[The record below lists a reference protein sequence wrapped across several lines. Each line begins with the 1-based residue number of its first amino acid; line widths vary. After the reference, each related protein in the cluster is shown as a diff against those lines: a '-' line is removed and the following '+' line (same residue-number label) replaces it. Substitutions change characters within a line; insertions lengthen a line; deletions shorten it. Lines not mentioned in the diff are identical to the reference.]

1 VDRIGKYEIRRLVA
15 RGGMGA
21 LYLANDP
28 DLDREVAVKVM
39 SEDIMSDEQGRA
51 RFYREAKAAARLQ
64 HRNIVTVF
72 DFAHDGDVPYIVME
86 FLRGQN
92 LAERL
97 RSGPPFTLPATLDL
111 TIQLCEGLHFAHGEG
126 VVHRDVKPA
135 NIWVL
140 PDGSVKLLDFGIA
153 KLATSTLT
161 AGTAVVGSA
170 AYMSPEQIEGQPVD
184 ARSDLF
190 SVGAVLFELVAGQ
203 PAFDGRS
210 VTAVMMK
217 ITQDE
222 PAPDVRTAAPDTPAA
237 LASVI
242 ARALQKSP
250 DDRYSDAAE
259 MVTDLRIV
267 RLELADQD
275 ERSQTVL
282 GRSRDPGQPTSHQDA
297 PKEPV
302 ATIGSPVVVFSEPTL
317 PVQRPSRQEYK
328 ATEDTKDIKDTGA
341 TDHHYDV
348 FRSSEEKVEAP
359 QVAATP
365 AAVHSSSSWRWV
377 VLAALLAITALAS
390 VLFFSRLQP
399 TGAPPLQV
407 TSSPEGARIV
417 VGGQDTGLRTPADVR
432 IERLPVDIRLEMA
445 GYVPFV
451 VRITEQQFGT
461 ESGRRVT
468 ATLAE
473 VPKVSPPTPEVQS
486 APPPP
491 AMAELSVLR
500 TPAMF
505 TSCSAIIGRAWKG
518 HPFDGV
524 TTIRLPPQKYAIT
537 IECEDQPPV
546 RGFIEVPS
554 GKIAR
559 DFKEV
564 VTLEP

>member
-92 LAERL
+92 LADRL

-267 RLELADQD
+267 RLDLADVD
-275 ERSQTVL
+275 ERSQTAL
-282 GRSRDPGQPTSHQDA
+282 ARSRDPEQPTWHQDA
-297 PKEPV
+297 PKPV

-317 PVQRPSRQEYK
+317 PVQRRQE
-328 ATEDTKDIKDTGA
+328 DKDSQDNKDTGA
-341 TDHHYDV
+341 ADHRYDV
-348 FRSSEEKVEAP
+348 FRPSEEDVEAP

-365 AAVHSSSSWRWV
+365 AAVHSSSSWRWRWV
-377 VLAALLAITALAS
+377 VLAALAITALAS

-399 TGAPPLQV
+399 TKSPPLQV
-407 TSSPEGARIV
+407 TSSPEGARII
-417 VGGQDTGLRTPADVR
+417 VGGQDTGLHTPADVR

-445 GYVPFV
+445 GYEPFL
-451 VRITEQQFGT
+451 VRVTEQQFGT

-473 VPKVSPPTPEVQS
+473 SPKVSPPTPEVQS

-491 AMAELSVLR
+491 AMGELSVLR

-546 RGFIEVPS
+546 RGVIEVPS

>member
-1 VDRIGKYEIRRLVA
+1 MDRIGKYEIRRLVA

-51 RFYREAKAAARLQ
+51 RFYREARAAARLQ

-92 LAERL
+92 LADRL

-111 TIQLCEGLHFAHGEG
+111 GIQLCEGLHFAHGEG

-203 PAFDGRS
+203 PAFDGHS

-222 PAPDVRTAAPDTPAA
+222 AAPDVRTAAPDTPAA
-237 LASVI
+237 LASII

-250 DDRYSDAAE
+250 DDRYGDAAE
-259 MVTDLRIV
+259 MVTDLRIA

-275 ERSQTVL
+275 ERSQTVPA
-282 GRSRDPGQPTSHQDA
+282 RSRDPEPPTWHQDA
-297 PKEPV
+297 SKPAATMASPV
-302 ATIGSPVVVFSEPTL
+302 AVFSEPTL
-317 PVQRPSRQEYK
+317 PVQRHSRQEYK
-328 ATEDTKDIKDTGA
+328 DSQDNKDAGA
-341 TDHHYDV
+341 VDHHYDV
-348 FRSSEEKVEAP
+348 FRPEEQVEAP

-365 AAVHSSSSWRWV
+365 AAVHSSSSWPSRWV
-377 VLAALLAITALAS
+377 IVAGLLAIAALAI
-390 VLFFSRLQP
+390 VLLFSRLQP
-399 TGAPPLQV
+399 TSAPALQV

-445 GYVPFV
+445 GYEPFL
-451 VRITEQQFGT
+451 VRVTEQQLGT

-473 VPKVSPPTPEVQS
+473 LPKASPPKPEVPS

-491 AMAELSVLR
+491 ALGELSVLR
-500 TPAMF
+500 TPVMF
-505 TSCSAIIGRAWKG
+505 TSCSAIIGRGWKG

-546 RGFIEVPS
+546 SGFIQVPS
-554 GKIAR
+554 GKVAR

>member
-1 VDRIGKYEIRRLVA
+1 VDRIGKYQIRRLVA

-92 LAERL
+92 LADRL

-111 TIQLCEGLHFAHGEG
+111 GIQLCEGLHFAHGEG

-190 SVGAVLFELVAGQ
+190 SVGAVLFELVARQ
-203 PAFDGRS
+203 PAFDGHS

-242 ARALQKSP
+242 ARALHKSP
-250 DDRYSDAAE
+250 DDRYGDATE
-259 MVTDLRIV
+259 MATDLRIV
-267 RLELADQD
+267 RLDLADQD
-275 ERSQTVL
+275 ERSQTVA
-282 GRSRDPGQPTSHQDA
+282 RSRDPEQPTWHQKA
-297 PKEPV
+297 PEPV
-302 ATIGSPVVVFSEPTL
+302 ATVNSPVVVISEPTL
-317 PVQRPSRQEYK
+317 PVQRHSRQ
-328 ATEDTKDIKDTGA
+328 DNKDSGA
-341 TDHHYDV
+341 ADDRHDV
-348 FRSSEEKVEAP
+348 FRPLEEEVEAP
-359 QVAATP
+359 QVAVTP
-365 AAVHSSSSWRWV
+365 AAVHSSSSWRSRWV
-377 VLAALLAITALAS
+377 VLAGVLTITVLAI

-399 TGAPPLQV
+399 VRTSAPPLQV

-417 VGGQDTGLRTPADVR
+417 VGGQDTGLHTPADVR
-432 IERLPVDIRLEMA
+432 LERLPVDIRLEMA
-445 GYVPFV
+445 GYEPFL
-451 VRITEQQFGT
+451 VRVTEQQFGT
-461 ESGRRVT
+461 EAGRRVT
-468 ATLAE
+468 ATLAAL
-473 VPKVSPPTPEVQS
+473 PQVSPPTPEVQS

-491 AMAELSVLR
+491 ATGELTVLR
-500 TPAMF
+500 TPEMF
-505 TSCSAIIGRAWKG
+505 TSCSAIIGRGWKG

-524 TTIRLPPQKYAIT
+524 TTIRLPPQKYSIT

-546 RGFIEVPS
+546 RGSIEVPS

>member
-1 VDRIGKYEIRRLVA
+1 MDRIGKYQIRRLVA

-21 LYLANDP
+21 LYLAIDP

-39 SEDIMSDEQGRA
+39 SDDIMRDEQGRA

-92 LAERL
+92 LADRL

-153 KLATSTLT
+153 KSAAGTLT

-203 PAFDGRS
+203 PAFDGHS

-222 PAPDVRTAAPDTPAA
+222 PAPDVRTAAPDTPSA

-250 DDRYSDAAE
+250 DDRYGDAAE

-267 RLELADQD
+267 RLDLADQD
-275 ERSQTVL
+275 ERSQTVAK
-282 GRSRDPGQPTSHQDA
+282 SRDPEPPTSHQEP
-297 PKEPV
+297 PKPA
-302 ATIGSPVVVFSEPTL
+302 ATMASPGVVFGEPTL
-317 PVQRPSRQEYK
+317 PVPRHSRQGNDDRG
-328 ATEDTKDIKDTGA
+328 TL
-341 TDHHYDV
+341 DHRHDV
-348 FRSSEEKVEAP
+348 FRPAEEAVEAP

-365 AAVHSSSSWRWV
+365 AVVHASSSGRSRWV
-377 VLAALLAITALAS
+377 VLAGLLAIAAVAI
-390 VLFFSRLQP
+390 VLLFSGRLF
-399 TGAPPLQV
+399 TTSTPPLQV

-417 VGGQDTGLRTPADVR
+417 VGGQDTGLHTPADVR
-432 IERLPVDIRLEMA
+432 IERFPVDIRLEMA
-445 GYVPFV
+445 GYEPFL
-451 VRITEQQFGT
+451 VRVTDQQFGT
-461 ESGRRVT
+461 ESGKRVT
-468 ATLAE
+468 ATLAK
-473 VPKVSPPTPEVQS
+473 VPEVSPPTPAGPS

-491 AMAELSVLR
+491 ALGELSVLR

-505 TSCSAIIGRAWKG
+505 TSCSAIIGRGWKG

-524 TTIRLPPQKYAIT
+524 TTIRLPPQNYAIT

-546 RGFIEVPS
+546 HGSIQVPS
-554 GKIAR
+554 GKVAR

>member
-1 VDRIGKYEIRRLVA
+1 MDRIGKYQIRRLVA

-39 SEDIMSDEQGRA
+39 SEEIMRDEQARA

-97 RSGPPFTLPATLDL
+97 RSGPPFTLAGTLDL
-111 TIQLCEGLHFAHGEG
+111 SIQLCEGLHFAHGEG

-153 KLATSTLT
+153 KSAAGTLT

-190 SVGAVLFELVAGQ
+190 SVGAVLFELVAGR
-203 PAFDGRS
+203 PVFDGHS

-237 LASVI
+237 VATVI
-242 ARALQKSP
+242 ARALQKLP
-250 DDRYSDAAE
+250 ADRYGDATE

-267 RLELADQD
+267 RLDLADQD
-275 ERSQTVL
+275 ERSQAVL
-282 GRSRDPGQPTSHQDA
+282 ARSRDPEEPTWHHEA
-297 PKEPV
+297 PKPV
-302 ATIGSPVVVFSEPTL
+302 ATMGSPVVVFSEPATL
-317 PVQRPSRQEYK
+317 PVQRHSGQDNTDQR
-328 ATEDTKDIKDTGA
+328 GA
-341 TDHHYDV
+341 ADHRYDV
-348 FRSSEEKVEAP
+348 FRRSEEEVEAP

-365 AAVHSSSSWRWV
+365 AAVHSSSSWRSRWV
-377 VLAALLAITALAS
+377 VLAGLSAIAALAI

-399 TGAPPLQV
+399 LFGTSAPPLHV

-417 VGGQDTGLRTPADVR
+417 VGGQDTGLHTPADVR

-445 GYVPFV
+445 GYEPFL
-451 VRITEQQFGT
+451 VRVTEQQLKT

-468 ATLAE
+468 ATLAQL
-473 VPKVSPPTPEVQS
+473 PKVSPPPPEVPS

-491 AMAELSVLR
+491 ALGELIVLR
-500 TPAMF
+500 TPEMF
-505 TSCSAIIGRAWKG
+505 TSCSAIIGRGWKG

-524 TTIRLPPQKYAIT
+524 TTIRLPPQNYAIT

-546 RGFIEVPS
+546 RGSIQVPS

>member
-1 VDRIGKYEIRRLVA
+1 MDRIGKYQIRRLVA

-28 DLDREVAVKVM
+28 NLDREVAVKVM
-39 SEDIMSDEQGRA
+39 SEDIMRDEQARA

-97 RSGPPFTLPATLDL
+97 RSGPPFTLTGALDL
-111 TIQLCEGLHFAHGEG
+111 SIQLCEGLHFAHGEG

-140 PDGSVKLLDFGIA
+140 PDDSVKLLDFGIA
-153 KLATSTLT
+153 KSAAGTLT
-161 AGTAVVGSA
+161 SGTGVVGSA

-222 PAPDVRTAAPDTPAA
+222 PAPDVRTSAPDTPAA

-250 DDRYSDAAE
+250 ADRYGDAAE

-267 RLELADQD
+267 RLDLADQD
-275 ERSQTVL
+275 ERSQNVL
-282 GRSRDPGQPTSHQDA
+282 AKSRDPEQPTWHQEA
-297 PKEPV
+297 PKPV
-302 ATIGSPVVVFSEPTL
+302 TTMAPPDVVFSEPAATL
-317 PVQRPSRQEYK
+317 PVQRHSGQ
-328 ATEDTKDIKDTGA
+328 DNKDERSA
-341 TDHHYDV
+341 ADHRYDV
-348 FRSSEEKVEAP
+348 FRRSEEAVQAP
-359 QVAATP
+359 PVAATP
-365 AAVHSSSSWRWV
+365 AAVQVESSSSSRWRSV
-377 VLAALLAITALAS
+377 VLAALLPITALAI
-390 VLFFSRLQP
+390 VLFFWRFQPLFRTTAPALQ
-399 TGAPPLQV
+399 L
-407 TSSPEGARIV
+407 TSSPAGARIV
-417 VGGQDTGLRTPADVR
+417 VGGQDTGLHTPADVR
-432 IERLPVDIRLEMA
+432 IERLPADIRLEMA
-445 GYVPFV
+445 GYEPFV
-451 VRITEQQFGT
+451 VRVTEQQLKT

-473 VPKVSPPTPEVQS
+473 LRKVSPPPPEVPS

-491 AMAELSVLR
+491 ALGELSVLR
-500 TPAMF
+500 TPEMF
-505 TSCSAIIGRAWKG
+505 TSCSAIIGRGWKG

-524 TTIRLPPQKYAIT
+524 TTIRLPPQKYSIT

-546 RGFIEVPS
+546 RGSIQVPS
-554 GKIAR
+554 GKNAR

>member
-1 VDRIGKYEIRRLVA
+1 MDRIGKYQIRRLVA

-39 SEDIMSDEQGRA
+39 SDDIMRDEQGRA

-92 LAERL
+92 LADRL

-111 TIQLCEGLHFAHGEG
+111 GIQLCEGLHFAHGEG

-203 PAFDGRS
+203 PAFDGHS

-217 ITQDE
+217 ITLDE

-267 RLELADQD
+267 RLDLADQD
-275 ERSQTVL
+275 ERAQTVL
-282 GRSRDPGQPTSHQDA
+282 ARSRDPEPPTWHQDA
-297 PKEPV
+297 PTPA
-302 ATIGSPVVVFSEPTL
+302 ATMASPVVVFSEATL
-317 PVQRPSRQEYK
+317 PVQRRSRQEYK
-328 ATEDTKDIKDTGA
+328 DSQDNKDTGA
-341 TDHHYDV
+341 ADQRHDV
-348 FRSSEEKVEAP
+348 FRPSQEDVEAP
-359 QVAATP
+359 PVAAMP
-365 AAVHSSSSWRWV
+365 AAVHSSSSWRWRWV
-377 VLAALLAITALAS
+377 VLAGLLAITALAI
-390 VLFFSRLQP
+390 VLFFSRPQP
-399 TGAPPLQV
+399 TSASPLQV

-417 VGGQDTGLRTPADVR
+417 VGGQDTGLHTPADVR
-432 IERLPVDIRLEMA
+432 IERLPADIRLEMA
-445 GYVPFV
+445 GYVPFL
-451 VRITEQQFGT
+451 VRVTEQQFGT

-473 VPKVSPPTPEVQS
+473 LPKASPPTPAVPS

-491 AMAELSVLR
+491 AMGELSVLR
-500 TPAMF
+500 TPATF

-546 RGFIEVPS
+546 RGVIEVPS

>member
-1 VDRIGKYEIRRLVA
+1 MDRIGKYQIRRLVA

-92 LAERL
+92 LADRL
-97 RSGPPFTLPATLDL
+97 RTGPPFTLPATLDL
-111 TIQLCEGLHFAHGEG
+111 GIQLCEGLHFAHGEG

-203 PAFDGRS
+203 PAFDAHS

-237 LASVI
+237 VASVI

-250 DDRYSDAAE
+250 DDRYGDAAE

-267 RLELADQD
+267 RLDLADQD
-275 ERSQTVL
+275 ERSQTVA
-282 GRSRDPGQPTSHQDA
+282 RSRDAEPPTWHQEA
-297 PKEPV
+297 PKPA
-302 ATIGSPVVVFSEPTL
+302 ATMGSPAVVFSEPTL
-317 PVQRPSRQEYK
+317 PVPRHSRQDNE
-328 ATEDTKDIKDTGA
+328 AADNR
-341 TDHHYDV
+341 HDV
-348 FRSSEEKVEAP
+348 FRPSEEAVEAP

-365 AAVHSSSSWRWV
+365 AVVHASSSWRSRWV
-377 VLAALLAITALAS
+377 ILAGLLAITALAL
-390 VLFFSRLQP
+390 VLFFARLQP
-399 TGAPPLQV
+399 FRTSAPSLQV

-417 VGGQDTGLRTPADVR
+417 VGGQDTGLHTPADVR
-432 IERLPVDIRLEMA
+432 IERLPADIRLEMA
-445 GYVPFV
+445 GYEPFL
-451 VRITEQQFGT
+451 VRVTEQQLGA
-461 ESGRRVT
+461 ESGRHVS
-468 ATLAE
+468 ATLAAL
-473 VPKVSPPTPEVQS
+473 PKVSAPTPEVPS

-546 RGFIEVPS
+546 RGFIQVPS

-559 DFKEV
+559 DFQEV